1 MPKHTSNPS
10 QDSGPLLQ
18 VNDLHVSF
26 QTDDGLVEAVR
37 GVSFELGRGET
48 LGIVGESG
56 SGKSVTS
63 LALMGLIPKP
73 PGRIDRGTAKLEGR
87 DLLAMNERELMAIR
101 GRRIGMI
108 FQDPMT
114 ALNPLMTVGQQLTE
128 ITRLHLGLSASAA
141 NQRAAEMLEM
151 VGISSPMSRLQDYPH
166 QFSGGMRQR
175 VMIAM
180 ALSCEPDVLI
190 ADEPTTAL
198 DVTIQAQILD
208 LLAELQARRGTSI
221 ILITHDLG
229 VVAGVCDRVLVMY
242 AGRVIEKADVAPLFA
257 QPRHPYTL
265 GLLHSL
271 PRLDRDHTQSLQ
283 AIAGQ
288 PPDMTQIPP
297 GCSFAP
303 RCPLAFDRC
312 LVDDPPL
319 RPVGDQQVSA
329 CWLDDAG
336 AASSAAAPT
345 GQSGKSPTGVSP

>member
-1 MPKHTSNPS
+1 MSNEKS
-10 QDSGPLLQ
+10 NTGPLLQ
-18 VNDLHVSF
+18 VDDLHVSF
-26 QTDDGLVEAVR
+26 LTDDGLVEAVR
-37 GVSFELGRGET
+37 GVSFDLARGET

-63 LALMGLIPKP
+63 LALMGLIPQP
-73 PGRIDRGTAKLEGR
+73 PGRIDRGTAMLEGR
-87 DLLAMNERELMAIR
+87 DLLSMNERELMSIR

-128 ITRLHLGLSASAA
+128 ITRQHLGLSASAA
-141 NQRAAEMLEM
+141 KRRAAEMLEL
-151 VGISSPMSRLQDYPH
+151 VGISSPLSRLSDYPH

-180 ALSCEPDVLI
+180 ALSCEPDLLI

-208 LLAELQARRGTSI
+208 LLADLQKRRGTSI

-229 VVAGVCDRVLVMY
+229 VVAGNCNRVLVMY
-242 AGRVIEKADVAPLFA
+242 AGRVIERADVSPLFA

-265 GLLHSL
+265 GLLNSL
-271 PRLDRDHTQSLQ
+271 PRLDSDHTQPLH

-288 PPDMTQIPP
+288 PPDMTAVPP
-297 GCSFAP
+297 GCSYAP
-303 RCPLAFDRC
+303 RCPLALDRC
-312 LVDDPPL
+312 QTEDPPL
-319 RPVGDQQVSA
+319 REVAAQRVSA

-336 AASSAAAPT
+336 TPQPGESR
-345 GQSGKSPTGVSP
+345 